1 MNRLTHKDIAIQLD
15 KDIESTI
22 TISENVSRDIYLKCA
37 KLEDIMEKYNLN
49 VVCDI
54 EHIFIQF
61 KSAMNDIR
69 ELLDENKKLKEKW
82 QKLKN
87 TISSKQYIKDKTN
100 SNFVAMIGAMGVE
113 IFCEMLLK
121 EMENLEL
128 GEKK

>member
-61 KSAMNDIR
+61 KSAMKEIR
-69 ELLDENKKLKEKW
+69 ELLDENKKLKENW

-121 EMENLEL
+121 EMENLEI
-128 GEKK
+128 GENK

>member
-100 SNFVAMIGAMGVE
+100 SSFAMIGAMGVE

>member
-100 SNFVAMIGAMGVE
+100 SNFIAMIGAMGVE

-121 EMENLEL
+121 EMENLEI
-128 GEKK
+128 GENK

>member
-22 TISENVSRDIYLKCA
+22 IISENVSRDIYLKCA

-121 EMENLEL
+121 EMENLEI
-128 GEKK
+128 GENK

>member
-37 KLEDIMEKYNLN
+37 ELEDIMEKYNLN

-121 EMENLEL
+121 EMENLEI
-128 GEKK
+128 GENK

>member
-1 MNRLTHKDIAIQLD
+1 MVRLTHKDIATQLD

>member
-49 VVCDI
+49 VGCDI

-121 EMENLEL
+121 EMENLEI
-128 GEKK
+128 GENL